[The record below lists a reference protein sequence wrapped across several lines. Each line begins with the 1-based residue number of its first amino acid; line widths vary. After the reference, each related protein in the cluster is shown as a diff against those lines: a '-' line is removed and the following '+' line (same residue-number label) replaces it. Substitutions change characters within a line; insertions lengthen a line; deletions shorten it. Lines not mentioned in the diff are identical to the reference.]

1 MIAASYGLCHPP
13 FSQDT
18 LRRNKIAV
26 FYQNDSYGTKKTV
39 SSIGLIGGAVL
50 AGAGAV
56 LVFTAPSGDGPASA
70 AGWLPAL
77 VARLGEIEVPTLVM
91 AGRDDFLFP
100 TEHQVELAAGLANA
114 HLQIIERAGHNA
126 HEERPDEVIAC
137 VRDFVGPVVG

>member
-1 MIAASYGLCHPP
+1 M
-13 FSQDT
+13 
-18 LRRNKIAV
+18 
-26 FYQNDSYGTKKTV
+26 
-39 SSIGLIGGAVL
+39 SSTFLPGHAT
-50 AGAGAV
+50 AEA
-56 LVFTAPSGDGPASA
+56 FTAPSGDGPASA
-70 AGWLPAL
+70 AGWLPAF
-77 VARLGEIEVPTLVM
+77 VARLGEIKVPTLVM